1 MLQFSKYSL
10 SRESLEPKIPL
21 LYSIFFELCQRQL
34 DYGGSEKAT
43 VGSLLKFLEVLG
55 QYNAN
60 YGGQQWGDILGAIGL
75 SSSYK
80 MSPRAKFLT
89 QALILFL
96 RSQLLEGD
104 RLHLRSKSSQSA
116 PETRSLR
123 RK

>member
-1 MLQFSKYSL
+1 MLSTVSFL
-10 SRESLEPKIPL
+10 FRRESLEPKIPL
-21 LYSIFFELCQRQL
+21 LYAIFFELCQRQL

-43 VGSLLKFLEVLG
+43 VGSLLKFLEILG
-55 QYNAN
+55 QYNVN

-89 QALILFL
+89 QALALFL

-116 PETRSLR
+116 PETR
-123 RK
+123 